1 MGKLEPGAGLK
12 VAVYDSS
19 CWDALQQYLVETKA
33 DMFGQEHHRVKDS
46 FMMQK
51 PAWSSTGGEQS
62 WGQHRARTGSMP
74 PVVMIVARSHLD
86 SMLG

>member
-33 DMFGQEHHRVKDS
+33 DMLGQDLE
-46 FMMQK
+46 
-51 PAWSSTGGEQS
+51 AAAATGGRRTAEAPTRRLQVEFS
-62 WGQHRARTGSMP
+62 KTVVSIRPLARTM
-74 PVVMIVARSHLD
+74 RSL
-86 SMLG
+86 SGRS